1 MLKAIIFIS
10 EIYIS
15 SLFMYLI
22 ISDNNIEH
30 DVYGKQHWNGK
41 RENWNFCRLSSA
53 LRTVESKYL
62 YLLWIVRDTSLF
74 LCDLFKD
81 YKKRIENQG

>member
-22 ISDNNIEH
+22 IREVIKH
-30 DVYGKQHWNGK
+30 DVYGKQQTANGK
-41 RENWNFCRLSSA
+41 NETFCRLSSA
-53 LRTVESKYL
+53 PCTVESKYL
-62 YLLWIVRDTSLF
+62 YLL
-74 LCDLFKD
+74 
-81 YKKRIENQG
+81 